1 MVEVFRTNITDLS
14 AASRIVEALGED
26 HVLYVANFDLDDRD
40 RVLRVKCILGDVD
53 VAKVIALVQRLGYW
67 AEVMPD
73 DIPVFPPLAYFT
85 E

>member
-14 AASRIVEALGED
+14 VASRIVEALCED

-53 VAKVIALVQRLGYW
+53 VAKVIALVQRMGYW

-73 DIPVFPPLAYFT
+73 DIPVLPPMAYFT